1 MSKPQRTTIAP
12 DSGWQQPAR
21 TWGESI
27 QRYVIFR
34 QVPTWRASVKSDGSD
49 RSPCLTAS
57 EAQAL
62 GAKMHRVLARL
73 SPRLGKPI
81 ADNVPTAEDLTE
93 LWKRRTESRR
103 DRCSI
108 DLNRHFQRAFL
119 LNAGG
124 YACYYLW
131 SHRVGCVCRRS
142 GRQPSNTPVRD
153 RSPNNSTEAFGS
165 RAIRSRQLGRGVPL
179 VQRYQGRNVG
189 RAASSR
195 VVITCGSSARPF
207 TRIGSSGLTSGCS
220 RPRGVRIGD
229 TPQLSRRR

>member
-1 MSKPQRTTIAP
+1 MSKPHRTTIAP

-81 ADNVPTAEDLTE
+81 ADNAPTAEDLTE

-124 YACYYLW
+124 YACYYCGRTAWGVYAEEVDGNRRTLRFEID
-131 SHRVGCVCRRS
+131 HR
-142 GRQPSNTPVRD
+142 T
-153 RSPNNSTEAFGS
+153 T
-165 RAIRSRQLGRGVPL
+165 
-179 VQRYQGRNVG
+179 
-189 RAASSR
+189 
-195 VVITCGSSARPF
+195 
-207 TRIGSSGLTSGCS
+207 
-220 RPRGVRIGD
+220 
-229 TPQLSRRR
+229 RRRLSDRERFDPGNLVAACRSCNVIKGEMLEEQLRAELSSLAAAVQDHSRESGAAV